1 MMDYKKQI
9 FEPDEG
15 YTNFQEAIQ
24 SNNLRIVL
32 EKING
37 GFDVNKPNWMWGVTP
52 LEIAVEEG
60 SLEIVR
66 VLLGAGADPNVGITA
81 SPLEISAS
89 RGCTKIFQELIKAGA
104 VIEIQDSQALI
115 EAARKGNLEI
125 VQILVEAGVNPNR
138 YSANMTLP
146 LFEAM
151 INFHQETYQ
160 YLSHFTSAEN
170 VYEINQS
177 ALIYAVES
185 DEIETIKFIDKVGV
199 DLNLILSIYGDV
211 TALMLA
217 AKLHK
222 PEVVKVLLDL
232 GIEVD
237 KKNSSGKTALMY
249 AARCQKI
256 EHLQLIKSFT
266 TAQVDKFLAPQIQ
279 VINYLREYGANL
291 NTRDNKGKDSIDY
304 ATKFSTLEI
313 VNLLSNLQQK
323 QQNEMK

>member
-1 MMDYKKQI
+1 MMDDKKQI

-15 YTNFQEAIQ
+15 DTDFQEAIQ
-24 SNNLRIVL
+24 SGNLSIVL

-37 GFDVNKPNWMWGVTP
+37 GVDVNKPNWMWGVTP
-52 LEIAVEEG
+52 LELAVEEG

-66 VLLGAGADPNVGITA
+66 VLLGAGADPNLGITA
-81 SPLEISAS
+81 SPLELSAS
-89 RGCTKIFQELIKAGA
+89 RGYTKIFQELIKAGA
-104 VIEIQDSQALI
+104 VIEKQDSQVLK

-125 VQILVEAGVNPNR
+125 VKILVEAGVNPNR

-199 DLNLILSIYGDV
+199 DLNLIINIYGDI

-222 PEVVKVLLDL
+222 PELVKVLLNL
-232 GIEVD
+232 GVEVD
-237 KKNSSGKTALMY
+237 KNNSSGQTALMY
-249 AARCQKI
+249 AVRFKRI
-256 EHLQLIKSFT
+256 EYLQLIKSFT

-279 VINYLREYGANL
+279 VINYLCGYGANL
-291 NTRDNKGKDSIDY
+291 NTRDNEGKDAMDY
-304 ATKFSTLEI
+304 AIKFSPPKI
-313 VNLLSNLQQK
+313 VNLLRKLHQK
-323 QQNEMK
+323 QQDQLK